1 NEHKKRYAGNALVAL
16 GGIPLSIYDGR
27 HQTMDKLVWLIVK
40 DEREA
45 KAHLIHENDVEGYVN
60 VFRGKGAH
68 SFEIARRE
76 YGIEDSGKVN

>member
-1 NEHKKRYAGNALVAL
+1 
-16 GGIPLSIYDGR
+16 
-27 HQTMDKLVWLIVK
+27 MDKLVWLIVK